1 MLTGLMPGTH
11 YYYRVTA
18 SNCAGTTNA
27 VGKDFTTLPR
37 TNLTDIDGNTYN
49 VITIGTQVWMAENL
63 KTTKYRDGNPIT
75 QVTDDTQWANRTSEA
90 YCWYNNDI
98 ANKNTYGALYNWYTV
113 NTGKLCPSGW
123 HVPTDPEWTI
133 MENFLIA
140 NGFNYDGS
148 TTVNK
153 IAKSLAATTNW
164 NSSANIGAVGNSDYS
179 GKRNVTGF
187 TALPGGYRISDGS
200 YIYFSDIRNF
210 DGWWSSNEDNIN
222 LAWSRNMYYDY
233 SYTYRDHDPKQT
245 GFSVRCLRD

>member
-1 MLTGLMPGTH
+1 
-11 YYYRVTA
+11 
-18 SNCAGTTNA
+18 
-27 VGKDFTTLPR
+27 
-37 TNLTDIDGNTYN
+37 
-49 VITIGTQVWMAENL
+49 
-63 KTTKYRDGNPIT
+63 
-75 QVTDDTQWANRTSEA
+75 
-90 YCWYNNDI
+90 
-98 ANKNTYGALYNWYTV
+98 
-113 NTGKLCPSGW
+113 
-123 HVPTDPEWTI
+123 